1 MDILKNYN
9 QILNKINN
17 ISSKDVILIV
27 VSKTF
32 LISHIKPIIDIGH
45 IHFGENRV
53 QESIS
58 KWSDLL
64 KINQSLKLH
73 LIGKLQTNKVVEA
86 INHFSFIHSLDSERL
101 ALKISQEEK
110 NFNKKL
116 DYFIQINIG
125 QENQKSGI
133 SIEDSSKFINFCKS
147 ELKINVIGLMCLPPI
162 ADDPK
167 KYFLDLKKIA
177 NNNLLFNLSMGMSN
191 DYLEALKCGSNY
203 LRIGSA
209 ILGDRKNY

>member
-9 QILNKINN
+9 QVLNNINN
-17 ISSKDVILIV
+17 ISKDAILIV

-32 LISHIKPIIDIGH
+32 LISHVKPIIDFGH

-53 QESIS
+53 QESIT
-58 KWSDLL
+58 KWSNLL
-64 KINQSLKLH
+64 KVNQSLKLH

-86 INHFSFIHSLDSERL
+86 INHFSFIHSLDSEKL

-162 ADDPK
+162 AEDPK

-177 NNNLLFNLSMGMSN
+177 NNNQLFNLSMGMSN

>member
-9 QILNKINN
+9 QVLNNINN
-17 ISSKDVILIV
+17 ISKDAILIV

-32 LISHIKPIIDIGH
+32 LIPHIKPIIDFGH

-53 QESIS
+53 QESIT

-64 KINQSLKLH
+64 KVSQSLKLH

-86 INHFSFIHSLDSERL
+86 INHFSVIHSLDSEKL

-133 SIEDSSKFINFCKS
+133 SIEDSSKFINFCKN

-162 ADDPK
+162 AEDPK

-177 NNNLLFNLSMGMSN
+177 NNNQLFNLSMGMSN

-209 ILGDRKNY
+209 ILGDRNNY

>member
-9 QILNKINN
+9 QVLNNINN
-17 ISSKDVILIV
+17 ISKDAILIV

-32 LISHIKPIIDIGH
+32 LIPHIKTIIDFGH

-53 QESIS
+53 QESIT

-64 KINQSLKLH
+64 KVNESLKIH

-86 INHFSFIHSLDSERL
+86 INHFSVIHSLDSEKL

-133 SIEDSSKFINFCKS
+133 SIEDSSKFINFCKN

-162 ADDPK
+162 AEDPK

-177 NNNLLFNLSMGMSN
+177 NNNQLFNLSMGMSN

-209 ILGDRKNY
+209 ILGDRTNY

>member
-9 QILNKINN
+9 QVLNNINN
-17 ISSKDVILIV
+17 ISKDAILIV

-32 LISHIKPIIDIGH
+32 LIPHVKPIIDVGH

-53 QESIS
+53 QESIT

-64 KINQSLKLH
+64 KVSQSLKLH

-86 INHFSFIHSLDSERL
+86 INHFSVIHSLDSEKL

-162 ADDPK
+162 AENPK

-177 NNNLLFNLSMGMSN
+177 NNNQLFNLSMGMSN

-209 ILGDRKNY
+209 ILGDRTNY

>member
-1 MDILKNYN
+1 MNILENYN
-9 QILNKINN
+9 QIVKKINN
-17 ISSKDVILIV
+17 ISNNTILIV

-53 QESIS
+53 QESIA

-64 KINQSLKLH
+64 KVNKNLKLH
-73 LIGKLQTNKVVEA
+73 LIGKLQTNKVIES
-86 INHFSFIHSLDSERL
+86 INHFSFIHSLDSEKL

-125 QENQKSGI
+125 QEKQKSGI
-133 SIEDSSKFINFCKS
+133 SIENSCEFINFCKS
-147 ELKINVIGLMCLPPI
+147 ELKINVIGLMCLPPV
-162 ADDPK
+162 AEDPK
-167 KYFLDLKKIA
+167 KFFLDLKKIA
-177 NNNLLFNLSMGMSN
+177 SNNQLFNLSMGMSN

-209 ILGDRKNY
+209 ILGDRNNY

>member
-9 QILNKINN
+9 QVLNN
-17 ISSKDVILIV
+17 INIISKNVILIV

-32 LISHIKPIIDIGH
+32 LISHIKPIVDVGH

-53 QESIS
+53 QESIA

-64 KINQSLKLH
+64 KINHNLRLH

-86 INHFSFIHSLDSERL
+86 INHFSFIHSLDSEKL
-101 ALKISQEEK
+101 ASKISIEEK

-116 DYFIQINIG
+116 NYFIQVNIG
-125 QENQKSGI
+125 QEKQKTGI
-133 SIEDSSKFINFCKS
+133 SIQDSSKFINFCKN
-147 ELKINVIGLMCLPPI
+147 ELKINVIGLMCLPP
-162 ADDPK
+162 ATEDPN
-167 KYFLDLKKIA
+167 KYFLNLKKIA
-177 NNNLLFNLSMGMSN
+177 NENMLSNLSMGMSN
-191 DYLEALKCGSNY
+191 DYLEAVKCGSNY

-209 ILGDRKNY
+209 ILGERNNH

>member
-9 QILNKINN
+9 QVLNN
-17 ISSKDVILIV
+17 INSISKNVILIV

-32 LISHIKPIIDIGH
+32 LISHINPIIDGGH

-53 QESIS
+53 QESIT

-64 KINQSLKLH
+64 KINHNLRLH

-86 INHFSFIHSLDSERL
+86 INHFSFIHSLDSEKL
-101 ALKISQEEK
+101 ALKISIEEK

-116 DYFIQINIG
+116 NYFIQINIG
-125 QENQKSGI
+125 QEKQKSGI
-133 SIEDSSKFINFCKS
+133 SIQDSFKFINFCKN
-147 ELKINVIGLMCLPPI
+147 ELKINVIGLMCLPP
-162 ADDPK
+162 ATDDPS
-167 KYFLDLKKIA
+167 KYFLNLKKVA
-177 NNNLLFNLSMGMSN
+177 NENMLSNLSMGMSN
-191 DYLEALKCGSNY
+191 DYLEALKCSSNY

-209 ILGDRKNY
+209 ILGERNNH